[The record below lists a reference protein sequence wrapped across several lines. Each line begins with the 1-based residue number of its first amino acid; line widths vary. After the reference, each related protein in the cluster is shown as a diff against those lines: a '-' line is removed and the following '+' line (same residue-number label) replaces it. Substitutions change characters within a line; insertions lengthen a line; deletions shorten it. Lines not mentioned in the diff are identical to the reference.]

1 MSLHHGSAYRED
13 LARHNAAFVDGVCH
27 AIDVLELVLG
37 EREAAERLMGAV
49 FMPVGAEE
57 ARQLGGRPTSPAGAP
72 AAGAGYS
79 TAPKARPEEHI
90 LP

>member
-1 MSLHHGSAYRED
+1 MSLHHGSAYRAD

-27 AIDVLELVLG
+27 AIDVLELALG
-37 EREAAERLMGAV
+37 EREAAERLFAAV
-49 FMPVGAEE
+49 FMPVGADG
-57 ARQLGGRPTSPAGAP
+57 ARQLGGLPTAGAA

>member
-1 MSLHHGSAYRED
+1 MSMHHGSAFRED

-37 EREAAERLMGAV
+37 EREAAERLMGALFQAV
-49 FMPVGAEE
+49 SPEGA
-57 ARQLGGRPTSPAGAP
+57 ARLATTPTSSVASS
-72 AAGAGYS
+72 YS